1 MFQTLAAAHTHP
13 ASYRL
18 PLTLVVATGVHAVL
32 VTALLAFPLLFPDR
46 VPDSLSQLLI
56 ILPQGDL
63 VFPPAAPP
71 VTAEPGPAP
80 PPVTPAVPPELKPG
94 VMYVPNRI
102 TETLPPDTDIGALIF
117 QTGAGAPGPTI
128 PGGVPGTCAVSPGY
142 GLPGLSPTVGDYR
155 PPEPPPPSPHQP
167 ALRRAP
173 LPPRVL
179 AARLLRAEPPAY
191 PVMAQASRTEGD
203 VELKVAVDE
212 HGRVS
217 EVTVLSGSPLL
228 APAAVAAVRRWEY
241 QPTLV
246 NDQPVPVE
254 GYVVVKFRLGRR

>member
-1 MFQTLAAAHTHP
+1 MFQTLATTPAHSP
-13 ASYRL
+13 GYRL
-18 PLTLVVATGVHAVL
+18 PITLVLATGVHAVL

-46 VPDSLSQLLI
+46 VTDSLSQLLI

-63 VFPPAAPP
+63 VFPPAVPP

-80 PPVTPAVPPELKPG
+80 PPGRPAAQPELKPG
-94 VMYVPNRI
+94 VLYAPTRI
-102 TETLPPDTDIGALIF
+102 METLPPDIDIGELIR
-117 QTGAGAPGPTI
+117 QAGAGAPGPTI
-128 PGGVPGTCAVSPGY
+128 PGGVPGAGTASPGY
-142 GLPGLSPTVGDYR
+142 GLAGLSPTVGDYR
-155 PPEPPPPSPHQP
+155 PPEPPPPPARQP

-179 AARLLRAEPPAY
+179 AARLLRGEPPAY

-203 VELKVAVDE
+203 VELKVVVDE
-212 HGRVS
+212 RGRVT

-228 APAAVAAVRRWEY
+228 APAAVAAVHRWEY